1 VICPSCGAGVPDGAR
16 FCSDCGTDLQARGD
30 ERRVVTV
37 LFADLVGFTA
47 LSEHRDPEQV
57 KRLVDRCFER
67 LVANIEAFGGR
78 VDKIVGDA
86 ILALFG
92 APIAHEDDAERAV
105 RAALQLHR
113 TLDEARADLGVDVR
127 LRVGVNTGEVLVGS
141 LRAGGD
147 YTAMGDVV
155 NTAQRLQSAAEPGQ
169 VLVGQTTYLATRRVV
184 TYRSVGN
191 IVAKGRNAPVAAW
204 VAEGARLPPG
214 YRPDRHRAPLVGR
227 DDEVALLSHTL
238 DLAIGQGRAALLLL
252 VGDAGVGKSRIVEQ
266 VAEVARGCHDGL
278 VLQGRCVPYGE
289 ANVWWPLGE
298 AVRSGSNLEP
308 DDDQEAATEK
318 VRAVVADVLGRPGPR
333 DPQAEAASTGGDAVG
348 GGPERAGER
357 AAAPVATGASDEVDR
372 VVEGLL
378 YFLGFDVLRGIDVAR
393 ARDEATGAL
402 LSFAAAVARR
412 RPLVIVLS
420 DLHWADTAVLRVLE
434 ALLERN
440 ARQPIVV
447 LATARPTLAE
457 RWSPPEGGHHSV
469 VVHVD
474 PLDRDAATRVLH
486 LLADDRTVAL
496 DDAVVAGLLDRAG
509 GNPLFLE
516 ELVSWLE
523 ESRSTD
529 LPDTLRGLV
538 AARLDGLT
546 PQERLVLEDAA
557 VLGSSGRVEWLATMH
572 REAHGGDGA
581 VRGVLGALQIKD
593 LLALDGESWE
603 FRSEV
608 VREVTYSTMTKEK
621 RASVHAGIAWWLE
634 RENRPHH
641 DAVVDRIAHH
651 YARAAALTAE
661 LGGSPG
667 VPHDIRARAVRWLRS
682 AGDRATQADTP
693 RRAARLFSE
702 ALTTLDNGEAETA
715 PLGAPTAATDDR
727 IALLLARSAAY
738 AELREVGPA
747 RADADTARAL
757 AEAARDERAAV
768 RATVAVADAALRA
781 GSTGE
786 AEALLGEALARA
798 EAAGDD
804 EGRATALRVRG
815 FAALLC
821 NDPDAAIASLEPA
834 RELYAALGDR
844 RGLAWALQN
853 LSWAHFVAGR
863 IDDAE
868 ILLHDSAALFAE
880 LGDRGGLGWALGL
893 LAFTRFHSGYA
904 DEAETMAEEV
914 FSGAEVA
921 GDRWAVGMG
930 QVLTASIRLWTGRAE
945 SAIDRAREALA
956 TFDAIDDDYGR
967 VQARLPLGRAL
978 VTAGRVAEG
987 FEVLEQARAS
997 LLPSHSPRFTA
1008 FSATGLLSAA
1018 VQVGDRDR
1026 ATAAVAV
1033 LPDQE
1038 LSSDDLATAG
1048 TSEHL
1053 VSRALLALQRAEPDE
1068 ALALL
1073 RDLDRATGE
1082 RSTVGYPGAVTAL
1095 ALAAAGRVD
1104 DAVAA
1109 AHRVEGDDRSTY
1121 LDRSWAGLAAGTA
1134 AARCGDRETVDSR
1147 FPELCAR
1154 VDATDDRIAQAVVR
1168 LGWALAL
1175 EVIGDP
1181 AASSLLAES
1190 SDRFASLGIDS
1201 GGWAVLIRQAVGL
1214 TPAEPAPA

>member
-1 VICPSCGAGVPDGAR
+1 MICPGCGAETPDGAR
-16 FCSDCGTDLQARGD
+16 FCPNCGTDLHVRGD

-47 LSEHRDPEQV
+47 LSEDRDPEQV

-67 LVANIEAFGGR
+67 LVADIETFGGR

-86 ILALFG
+86 VLALFG
-92 APIAHEDDAERAV
+92 APVAHEDDAERAV
-105 RAALQLHR
+105 RAALQFHR

-169 VLVGQTTYLATRRVV
+169 VLVGHATYLATRRVV
-184 TYRSVGN
+184 TYRSVGT
-191 IVAKGRNAPVAAW
+191 IVAKGRHAPVSAW

-227 DDEVALLSHTL
+227 NDEVALLSHAL
-238 DLAIGQGRAALLLL
+238 DLAVAQRRAALFLL
-252 VGDAGVGKSRIVEQ
+252 VGDAGVGKSRVVEQ

-289 ANVWWPLGE
+289 ANVWWPLAE
-298 AVRSGSNLEP
+298 AVRSGCDIEP
-308 DDDQEAATEK
+308 GDDQETAATK
-318 VRAVVADVLGRPGPR
+318 LRAVVEDVMGRP
-333 DPQAEAASTGGDAVG
+333 EAPGD
-348 GGPERAGER
+348 GE
-357 AAAPVATGASDEVDR
+357 AAAPSGATGTGEEVDR
-372 VVEGLL
+372 IVEGLMHL
-378 YFLGFDVLRGIDVAR
+378 LGFDVLRGIDAAR
-393 ARDEATGAL
+393 AREEATGAL
-402 LSFAAAVARR
+402 LTLAAAVARQ

-420 DLHWADTAVLRVLE
+420 DMHWADGAVLGVVEL
-434 ALLERN
+434 LLERN

-447 LATARPTLAE
+447 LATARPALAE

-469 VVHVD
+469 MVHID
-474 PLDRDAATRVLH
+474 PLDRDAATEVLH
-486 LLADDRTVAL
+486 LLAGDRIVAL
-496 DDAVVAGLLDRAG
+496 DEAVVGELLDRSG

-523 ESRSTD
+523 EARSTE

-546 PQERLVLEDAA
+546 PHERLLLEDAA
-557 VLGSSGRVEWLATMH
+557 VLGSRGDVEWLAIMH

-581 VRGVLGALQIKD
+581 VRSGLGGLQAKD
-593 LLALDGESWE
+593 LIALDGEAWE

-608 VREVTYSTMTKEK
+608 VREVTYSTMTKER
-621 RASVHAGIAWWLE
+621 RAAVHAGIAKWLE
-634 RENRPHH
+634 REERPHH
-641 DAVVDRIAHH
+641 DAIVDRIAHH

-667 VPHDIRARAVRWLRS
+667 VPRDVGALAVRWLRA

-693 RRAARLFSE
+693 RRAARLYSE
-702 ALTTLDNGEAETA
+702 ALATLDCGVVD
-715 PLGAPTAATDDR
+715 AADGDAHDR

-747 RADADTARAL
+747 RADADEARDL
-757 AEAARDERAAV
+757 ADAGGDERASV
-768 RATVAVADAALRA
+768 RATVAVAEAALRGGA
-781 GSTGE
+781 PDE

-804 EGRATALRVRG
+804 EGKATALRVRG

-821 NDPDAAIASLEPA
+821 NDPETAIASLEPA

-844 RGLAWALQN
+844 SGLAWALQN
-853 LSWAHFVAGR
+853 ISWAHFITGR
-863 IDDAE
+863 LDDAE
-868 ILLHDSAALFAE
+868 SLLHESAALFAD

-893 LAFTRFHSGYA
+893 LAFTRFHSGYP
-904 DEAETMAEEV
+904 DEAETMAEQV
-914 FSGAEVA
+914 FGGAEAA

-930 QVLTASIRLWTGRAE
+930 KVLTASIRLWTGRAE
-945 SAIDRAREALA
+945 SAVERAREALA
-956 TFDAIDDDYGR
+956 TFDAIEDDYGR

-997 LLPSHSPRFTA
+997 LLPSHSPRFTE

-1026 ATAAVAV
+1026 ALAAVAI
-1033 LPDQE
+1033 LPEQAP
-1038 LSSDDLATAG
+1038 SSDDLATAG
-1048 TSEHL
+1048 ASEHL
-1053 VSRALLALQRAEPDE
+1053 VSRALLALQRGRPDE
-1068 ALALL
+1068 ALGLL
-1073 RDLDRATGE
+1073 RELERAIGE
-1082 RSTVGYPGAVTAL
+1082 RGIVGYPGAVTAL

-1104 DAVAA
+1104 EALAA
-1109 AHRVEGDDRSTY
+1109 ARVVEDDDRSTY
-1121 LDRSWAGLAAGTA
+1121 LDRTWAGLAAGA
-1134 AARCGDRETVDSR
+1134 VAARCGLRDVVDAR
-1147 FPELCAR
+1147 FPELCAQ
-1154 VDATDDRIAQAVVR
+1154 VDATDDRIAQALAR
-1168 LGWALAL
+1168 LGWAMAL
-1175 EVIGDP
+1175 EVLDDR
-1181 AASSLLAES
+1181 AAAPLLGEA
-1190 SDRFASLGIDS
+1190 SDRFASLGVEPD
-1201 GGWAVLIRQAVGL
+1201 GWAAVIRQAVGM

>member
-1 VICPSCGAGVPDGAR
+1 VICPGCGADVPDGAR
-16 FCSDCGTDLQARGD
+16 FCPNCGTDLQARGD
-30 ERRVVTV
+30 ERRIVTV

-47 LSEHRDPEQV
+47 LSEDRDPEQV

-67 LVANIEAFGGR
+67 LVVDIEAFGGR

-86 ILALFG
+86 ILAMFG

-105 RAALQLHR
+105 RAALQFHR
-113 TLDEARADLGVDVR
+113 TFDDARADLGVDVR

-169 VLVGQTTYLATRRVV
+169 VLVGQATYLATRRVV
-184 TYRSVGN
+184 TYRSIGT
-191 IVAKGRNAPVAAW
+191 IVAKGRNAPVSAW

-227 DDEVALLSHTL
+227 DDEVALLSHAL
-238 DLAIGQGRAALLLL
+238 DLAVGQGRAALLLL
-252 VGDAGVGKSRIVEQ
+252 VGDAGVGKSRVVEQ
-266 VAEVARGCHDGL
+266 VAEVARGCHDGV

-289 ANVWWPLGE
+289 ANVWWPLAE
-298 AVRSGSNLEP
+298 AVRSGCNIEP
-308 DDDQEAATEK
+308 GDDQDAAADK
-318 VRAVVADVLGRPGPR
+318 VRAVVTRFMG
-333 DPQAEAASTGGDAVG
+333 SGDD
-348 GGPERAGER
+348 
-357 AAAPVATGASDEVDR
+357 TDR

-378 YFLGFDVLRGIDVAR
+378 HLLGFDVLRVIDAAR
-393 ARDEATGAL
+393 AREEATGAL
-402 LSFAAAVARR
+402 LTLAAAVARQ

-420 DLHWADTAVLRVLE
+420 DLHWADGAVLGVVE
-434 ALLERN
+434 DLLERN

-447 LATARPTLAE
+447 LATARPGLAE

-469 VVHVD
+469 TVHVD
-474 PLDRDAATRVLH
+474 PLDRDAATQVLE
-486 LLADDRTVAL
+486 LLAADKTVAL
-496 DDAVVAGLLDRAG
+496 DDTVVAALLDRAG

-523 ESRSTD
+523 DSRSTD

-546 PQERLVLEDAA
+546 AQERLVLEDAA
-557 VLGSSGRVEWLATMH
+557 VLGSSGHVEWLATMH

-581 VRGVLGALQIKD
+581 VRSVLGALQVKD
-593 LLALDGESWE
+593 LLALKGESWE

-608 VREVTYSTMTKEK
+608 VREVTYSTMTKER
-621 RASVHAGIAWWLE
+621 RAAVHAGIAWWLE
-634 RENRPHH
+634 REERPHH
-641 DAVVDRIAHH
+641 DAVVDRIAYH
-651 YARAAALTAE
+651 YARSAALTAE

-667 VPHDIRARAVRWLRS
+667 VPRDIAARAVRWLRS

-693 RRAARLFSE
+693 RQAALLYSE
-702 ALTTLDNGEAETA
+702 ALTALDSRLTDAA
-715 PLGAPTAATDDR
+715 PGRDPAGDDDR

-747 RADADTARAL
+747 RADAEAALSL
-757 AEAARDERAAV
+757 AEAAGDERSAV
-768 RATVAVADAALRA
+768 RASVAVAEAALRA
-781 GSTGE
+781 GSSGE
-786 AEALLGEALARA
+786 AEALLGLALARA

-821 NDPDAAIASLEPA
+821 NDPDTAIASLEPA

-853 LSWAHFVAGR
+853 LSWAHFIAGR

-868 ILLHDSAALFAE
+868 TLLHESAALFAD
-880 LGDRGGLGWALGL
+880 LGDRGGLAWALGL
-893 LAFTRFHSGYA
+893 MAFTRFHSGYP
-904 DEAETMAEEV
+904 DEAEAMAEQV
-914 FSGAEVA
+914 FSGAEAA

-945 SAIDRAREALA
+945 SAIERAREALA

-987 FEVLEQARAS
+987 FEALEQVRAS
-997 LLPSHSPRFTA
+997 LLPSHSPRFME

-1026 ATAAVAV
+1026 AMAAVAV
-1033 LPDQE
+1033 LPDQG
-1038 LSSDDLATAG
+1038 SSDDLATAG
-1048 TSEHL
+1048 ASEHL
-1053 VSRALLALQRAEPDE
+1053 ASRALLALQRGRPDE
-1068 ALALL
+1068 ALDLL
-1073 RDLDRATGE
+1073 RELDRATGE
-1082 RSTVGYPGAVTAL
+1082 RSTVGYPGAVHAL
-1095 ALAAAGRVD
+1095 ALAAAGRMD
-1104 DAVAA
+1104 EALAA
-1109 AHRVEGDDRSTY
+1109 AQMVEGDDRSTY
-1121 LDRSWAGLAAGTA
+1121 LDRSWAGIAAGAA
-1134 AARCGDRETVDSR
+1134 AARGGRRADVDAR
-1147 FPELCAR
+1147 FTELCAQ

-1168 LGWALAL
+1168 LGWAMAL
-1175 EVIGDP
+1175 EVVGD
-1181 AASSLLAES
+1181 AGASALLDEA
-1190 SDRFASLGIDS
+1190 SDRFATLGIDP
-1201 GGWAVLIRQAVGL
+1201 GGWAAVIRQAVGM

>member
-1 VICPSCGAGVPDGAR
+1 VCRGGVPKPVRTLTRVICPSCGAAVPDGAR
-16 FCSDCGTDLQARGD
+16 FCPDCGTDLKMRGD

-47 LSEHRDPEQV
+47 LSEDRDPEQV

-67 LVANIEAFGGR
+67 LVVDIEAFGGR

-105 RAALQLHR
+105 RAALQFHR
-113 TLDEARADLGVDVR
+113 TLEEARADLGVDVR

-141 LRAGGD
+141 PRAGGD

-169 VLVGQTTYLATRRVV
+169 VLVGQATYLATRRVV
-184 TYRSVGN
+184 TYRSVGT
-191 IVAKGRNAPVAAW
+191 IVAKGRNAPVSAW

-214 YRPDRHRAPLVGR
+214 YRPDRHRAALVGR
-227 DDEVALLSHTL
+227 DDEVALLSHAL
-238 DLAIGQGRAALLLL
+238 DLAVGQSRAALLLL
-252 VGDAGVGKSRIVEQ
+252 VGDAGVGKSRVVEE

-289 ANVWWPLGE
+289 ANVWWPLAE
-298 AVRSGSNLEP
+298 AVRSGCNLEP
-308 DDDQEAATEK
+308 GDDQEAATHK
-318 VRAVVADVLGRPGPR
+318 LRAVVADVMGSPGPS
-333 DPQAEAASTGGDAVG
+333 DSDEAAGTGGV
-348 GGPERAGER
+348 
-357 AAAPVATGASDEVDR
+357 TGTGDEIDR

-378 YFLGFDVLRGIDVAR
+378 HLLGFDVLRGIDAAR
-393 ARDEATGAL
+393 AREEATGAL
-402 LSFAAAVARR
+402 LTLAAAVARQ

-420 DLHWADTAVLRVLE
+420 DLHWADSAVLGVVQD
-434 ALLERN
+434 LLERN

-447 LATARPTLAE
+447 LATARPALAE

-474 PLDRDAATRVLH
+474 PLDRDAATQVLH
-486 LLADDRTVAL
+486 LLADDKSVML
-496 DDAVVAGLLDRAG
+496 DDTVVAELLDRAG

-523 ESRSTD
+523 EARTTD

-557 VLGSSGRVEWLATMH
+557 VLGSRGQVEWLATMH

-581 VRGVLGALQIKD
+581 VRSVLGELQVKD
-593 LLALDGESWE
+593 MLALAGESWE

-608 VREVTYSTMTKEK
+608 VREVTYGTMTKER
-621 RASVHAGIAWWLE
+621 RAKVHAGIAWWLE
-634 RENRPHH
+634 REQRPHH

-651 YARAAALTAE
+651 YARATALTAE
-661 LGGSPG
+661 LGGSAG
-667 VPHDIRARAVRWLRS
+667 VPRDVAARAVRWLRS

-702 ALTTLDNGEAETA
+702 ALTALDSVTDAA
-715 PLGAPTAATDDR
+715 PRGVPADTDDR
-727 IALLLARSAAY
+727 IALLLARSAAN
-738 AELREVGPA
+738 AELREVGLA

-757 AEAARDERAAV
+757 ATAARDERAIV
-768 RATVAVADAALRA
+768 RATVAVADAALRS
-781 GSTGE
+781 GSSGE

-804 EGRATALRVRG
+804 EGRASALRVRG

-834 RELYAALGDR
+834 REIYAALGDR

-868 ILLHDSAALFAE
+868 ALLHESAALFAD

-904 DEAETMAEEV
+904 DEAEAMAEQV
-914 FSGAEVA
+914 FSGAEAA

-945 SAIDRAREALA
+945 SAIERAREALA

-987 FEVLEQARAS
+987 FEVLEEARAS

-1026 ATAAVAV
+1026 ATAAAAL

-1053 VSRALLALQRAEPDE
+1053 VSRALLALQSARPDE
-1068 ALALL
+1068 ALDLL
-1073 RDLDRATGE
+1073 RELDRATGE
-1082 RSTVGYPGAVTAL
+1082 RSAVGYPGAVTAL
-1095 ALAAAGRVD
+1095 ALVAAGRVD
-1104 DAVAA
+1104 EALAA
-1109 AHRVEGDDRSTY
+1109 AQMVEGDDRSTY
-1121 LDRSWAGLAAGTA
+1121 LDRSWAGLAAGMA
-1134 AARCGDRETVDSR
+1134 AARGGNREAVDAR

-1154 VDATDDRIAQAVVR
+1154 VDATEDRIAQAVVR
-1168 LGWALAL
+1168 LGWAMAL
-1175 EVIGDP
+1175 DVVGDP
-1181 AASSLLAES
+1181 AALSLLAES
-1190 SDRFASLGIDS
+1190 SDRFTDLGIDS
-1201 GGWAVLIRQAVGL
+1201 GGWAVLIRQAVGM
-1214 TPAEPAPA
+1214 TPAEPARA

>member
-1 VICPSCGAGVPDGAR
+1 VICPGCGADTPDGAR
-16 FCSDCGTDLQARGD
+16 FCPNCGTDLHVRGD

-47 LSEHRDPEQV
+47 LSEDRDPEQV

-67 LVANIEAFGGR
+67 LVADIEAFGGR

-92 APIAHEDDAERAV
+92 APVAHEDDAERAV
-105 RAALQLHR
+105 RAALQFHR
-113 TLDEARADLGVDVR
+113 TLDGARADLGVDVR

-169 VLVGQTTYLATRRVV
+169 VLVGHATYLATRRVV
-184 TYRSVGN
+184 TYRSVGT
-191 IVAKGRNAPVAAW
+191 IVAKGRHAPVSAW
-204 VAEGARLPPG
+204 VAEAARLPPG

-227 DDEVALLSHTL
+227 DDEVALLTHAL
-238 DLAIGQGRAALLLL
+238 DLAVAQCRAALFLL
-252 VGDAGVGKSRIVEQ
+252 VGDAGVGKSRVVEQ

-289 ANVWWPLGE
+289 ANVWWPLAE
-298 AVRSGSNLEP
+298 AVRSGCDIEP
-308 DDDQEAATEK
+308 GDDQDTAGAK
-318 VRAVVADVLGRPGPR
+318 LRVVVEDVMGRPEAPGQE
-333 DPQAEAASTGGDAVG
+333 DTAEPAAITSAGD
-348 GGPERAGER
+348 E
-357 AAAPVATGASDEVDR
+357 TDR
-372 VVEGLL
+372 IVEGLL
-378 YFLGFDVLRGIDVAR
+378 HLLGFDVLRGIDAAR
-393 ARDEATGAL
+393 AREEATGAL
-402 LSFAAAVARR
+402 LTLAGAVARQ

-420 DLHWADTAVLRVLE
+420 DLHWADRAVLGVVEL
-434 ALLERN
+434 LLERN
-440 ARQPIVV
+440 ARQQIVV
-447 LATARPTLAE
+447 LATARPALAE

-469 VVHVD
+469 MVHID
-474 PLDRDAATRVLH
+474 PLDREAATEVLH
-486 LLADDRTVAL
+486 LLAGDKTVAL
-496 DDAVVAGLLDRAG
+496 DDAVVGELLDRSG

-523 ESRSTD
+523 EARSTD

-538 AARLDGLT
+538 AARLDVLT
-546 PQERLVLEDAA
+546 PQERLLLEDAA
-557 VLGSSGRVEWLATMH
+557 VLGSRGDAEWLSIMQ

-581 VRGVLGALQIKD
+581 VRSVLGSLHAKD
-593 LLALDGESWE
+593 LLALDGEAWE

-608 VREVTYSTMTKEK
+608 VREVTYGTMTKER
-621 RASVHAGIAWWLE
+621 RAAVHAGIAKWLE
-634 RENRPHH
+634 REERPHH
-641 DAVVDRIAHH
+641 DAVVDSIAHH
-651 YARAAALTAE
+651 YARAAALAAE

-667 VPHDIRARAVRWLRS
+667 VPPDVGARAVRWLRS

-693 RRAARLFSE
+693 RRAARLYSE
-702 ALTTLDNGEAETA
+702 ALATLDCGVVDAAEGDTH
-715 PLGAPTAATDDR
+715 DR

-747 RADADTARAL
+747 RADADAARDL
-757 AEAARDERAAV
+757 ADASRDERASV
-768 RATVAVADAALRA
+768 RAIVAVAEAGLRGGA
-781 GSTGE
+781 PDE
-786 AEALLGEALARA
+786 AEVLLGEALARA

-804 EGRATALRVRG
+804 EGKATALRVRG

-821 NDPDAAIASLEPA
+821 NDPETAIASLEPA

-853 LSWAHFVAGR
+853 ISWAHFITGR
-863 IDDAE
+863 LDDAE
-868 ILLHDSAALFAE
+868 SLLHESAALFAD

-893 LAFTRFHSGYA
+893 LAFTRFHSGYP
-904 DEAETMAEEV
+904 DEAEAMAEQV
-914 FSGAEVA
+914 FGGAEAA

-930 QVLTASIRLWTGRAE
+930 KVLTASIRLWTGRAD
-945 SAIDRAREALA
+945 SAVDRAREALA

-987 FEVLEQARAS
+987 FEVPEQARAS
-997 LLPSHSPRFTA
+997 LLPSHSPRFTE

-1026 ATAAVAV
+1026 AVAAVDI
-1033 LPDQE
+1033 LPDE
-1038 LSSDDLATAG
+1038 VLSSDDLATAG

-1053 VSRALLALQRAEPDE
+1053 VSRALLALQRGRPDE
-1068 ALALL
+1068 ALGLL
-1073 RDLDRATGE
+1073 RELERAVGE
-1082 RSTVGYPGAVTAL
+1082 RGRVGYPGAVTAL

-1104 DAVAA
+1104 DALAA
-1109 AHRVEGDDRSTY
+1109 AQAVEDDDRSTY
-1121 LDRSWAGLAAGTA
+1121 LDRSWAGLAAGSA
-1134 AARCGDRETVDSR
+1134 AARCGLRAAVDAR
-1147 FPELCAR
+1147 FPELCAQ
-1154 VDATDDRIAQAVVR
+1154 VDATDDRIAQALAR
-1168 LGWALAL
+1168 LGWAMAL
-1175 EVIGDP
+1175 EVLDDP
-1181 AASSLLAES
+1181 AAAPLLGHAT
-1190 SDRFASLGIDS
+1190 DRFASLGVDPD
-1201 GGWAVLIRQAVGL
+1201 GWAAVIRQAVGM